1 MSEEVKFLD
10 RLTPANKIEIWQPRW
25 KDRVVLIAKH
35 KVGTH
40 NDIYFTKAPSMG
52 DNHYYISGEAA
63 RQCPTDTNG
72 KIACYAV
79 PLDLLKILERK

>member
-1 MSEEVKFLD
+1 MITEVKVLG

-25 KDRVVLIAKH
+25 RDRVVLIAKH
-35 KVGTH
+35 KVGAH
-40 NDIYFTKAPSMG
+40 NEVIFTKAPSMG
-52 DNHYYISGEAA
+52 DNSFYLSGEVI

-79 PLDLLKILERK
+79 ELDKLRILERQ